1 MFTLP
6 ALVFEERYSIGV
18 VRHQIRPA
26 LQVSL
31 VVETSVN
38 VSAKIKQPLR
48 RFDNEERVIVT
59 SRKDVQLPDGV
70 DGVLLES
77 DGKFSWARHR
87 LLDEFQ
93 SRRAAVGR
101 ADHAREVAACWSG
114 KLRFV
119 AERREPGQRGASEHG
134 GLRPPQLGALHAIGA
149 HWSLERAPATIVM
162 PTGTGKTETMLAALA
177 AYAREPILVVVPWD
191 ALREQTANKFITFGL
206 LRAIGVLPTD
216 VPNPIV
222 GIMKKRPKTQADLLM
237 FEHCNVVVATI
248 GSIGASLPTAL
259 LEGLASRCK
268 ALILDE
274 AHHVPATSWAHLKD
288 AFRGVPTLQFTAT
301 PFRRDT
307 QLVDGK
313 VIFNYPLGA
322 AQRDDYFKLIRF
334 EPVQVSPLDADRAIA
349 EAAVRQLRRDLDQ
362 GLDHLLMARCSSIA
376 RATIVAELYQA
387 IAGDL
392 RPILIHSES
401 DEAQVRLAA
410 LKKREAKIVIC
421 VGMLGEGFDL
431 PQLKVAAVHDMHRSL
446 AILLQFVGRFTRV
459 AGERIGDAT
468 VVANIGDKGVS
479 DALERLY
486 SEDADWNLILS
497 EMSSAAARDHAELV
511 AFLQASKRLDDH
523 DQSDSIV
530 LSPHLLKPKFS
541 TAVYR
546 ATAFAGERFHS
557 GLPANLKLQAVWQH
571 EQSPTV
577 YFVTRTESRVRWTN
591 TKGVLDCE
599 WALFVLH
606 HDVGRG
612 LLYLSSTNH
621 DSLFPEL
628 AEAVAGEAILIKGEQ
643 MFRSLGHVNRL
654 MLQNIGVK
662 KHGRRNLSFAMYTG
676 GDVDE
681 ALGLTERHNSVKNNV
696 SGTGWEEGARVS
708 VGCSVKGRVWSRD
721 QGSIP
726 ALLAWCQR
734 VGAKLLDDTI
744 NIENIIANVLLPS
757 EIEAFPADKVVLAIE
772 WPAELLGVSED
783 RIALSPTGQED
794 AQPLY
799 MFELL
804 FVSLTAGLFQFAL
817 VTGENNRVGEF
828 ELRLDAQLG
837 FKVQQTSGDPLTISI
852 GKRSWRLDE
861 YFCGYPPLVRF
872 IDLSELDGNLLIQPR
887 NPREL
892 ILDATQFEP
901 WDWTGFDLTK
911 ESYWKDGVGR
921 EDSIQWKVAQA
932 YMDGDFDVVFDDDSA
947 GEAADLVCL
956 KEEGDVIRLAMIH
969 CKFSG
974 AATKGERIKDAVEV
988 CSQAVRSAKWKWRFA
1003 DLCRHLLGR
1012 EERLKSFAR
1021 PTRFFQGNAARLSEL
1036 LRQSRFK
1043 SIAAEVLI
1051 VQPGISAT
1059 SRSEDQDMVIAAA
1072 MVYLKETIGCDM
1084 QIICSQ

>member
-6 ALVFEERYSIGV
+6 ALIFEERYSIGV

-31 VVETSVN
+31 VVETSIN

-59 SRKDVQLPDGV
+59 SRKDVQLPEGV
-70 DGVLLES
+70 DGVLLEI

-93 SRRAAVGR
+93 VHRATVGP
-101 ADHAREVAACWSG
+101 ADHSREISACWNG

-119 AERREPGQRGASEHG
+119 AERREPGQTGG

-149 HWSLERAPATIVM
+149 HWSLERTPATIVM
-162 PTGTGKTETMLAALA
+162 PTGTGKTETMLAVLA

-216 VPNPIV
+216 VPNPVV

-248 GSIGASLPTAL
+248 GSIGAGLPAAL
-259 LEGLASRCK
+259 LGSLASRCK

-274 AHHVPATSWAHLKD
+274 AHHVPATSWTHLKD

-322 AQRDDYFKLIRF
+322 AQRDDYFKPIRF

-349 EAAVRQLRRDLDQ
+349 EAAVKQLRNDLDQ

-376 RATIVAELYQA
+376 RATVVAEIYQA

-392 RPILIHSES
+392 IPVLIHSES

-410 LKKREAKIVIC
+410 LKNREAKIVIC
-421 VGMLGEGFDL
+421 VSMLGEGFDL

-459 AGERIGDAT
+459 AGGRIGDAT
-468 VVANIGDKGVS
+468 VIANIGDKSVS

-511 AFLQASKRLDDH
+511 AFLHASRRLDDH

-530 LSPHLLKPKFS
+530 LSPHLLRPKFS

-557 GLPANLKLQAVWQH
+557 GLPANLKLQAVWEH

-606 HDVGRG
+606 HDVERG

-628 AEAVAGEAILIKGEQ
+628 AEAVAGEAVLIKGEQ
-643 MFRSLGHVNRL
+643 MFRSLGHISRL

-726 ALLAWCQR
+726 ALLSWCQR
-734 VGAKLLDDTI
+734 VGTKLLDDTI

-757 EIEAFPADKVVLAIE
+757 EIEEFPADKIVLVIE
-772 WPAELLGVSED
+772 WPAELLGISED
-783 RIALSPTGQED
+783 RIALSSAVQED

-804 FVSLTAGLFQFAL
+804 FASLTAGLLQFAL
-817 VTGENNRVGEF
+817 VVGEDSRVGEF

-837 FKVQQTSGDPLTISI
+837 FKVQQTGGDPLTITI

-861 YFCGYPPLVRF
+861 YFGSYPPLVRF

-892 ILDATQFEP
+892 ILDAAQFEP

-932 YMDGDFDVVFDDDSA
+932 YMDGNFDVVFDDDSA

-974 AATKGERIKDAVEV
+974 ASTKGERIKDAVEV
-988 CSQAVRSAKWKWRFA
+988 CSQAVRSAKWKWRFT

-1012 EERLKSFAR
+1012 EERLKTLAR

-1043 SIAAEVLI
+1043 SIVAEVLI
-1051 VQPGISAT
+1051 AQPGISVA

-1072 MVYLKETIGCDM
+1072 MVYLKETIGCDL
-1084 QIICSQ
+1084 QIICSP

>member
-93 SRRAAVGR
+93 SRRATVGQ
-101 ADHAREVAACWSG
+101 ADHSREVAACWSG

-119 AERREPGQRGASEHG
+119 AERREPGQTGAAEHR

-248 GSIGASLPTAL
+248 GSIGASLPTAV

-274 AHHVPATSWAHLKD
+274 AHHVPATSWTHLKD

-322 AQRDDYFKLIRF
+322 AQRDGYFKLIRF

-349 EAAVRQLRRDLDQ
+349 EAAVRQLRNDLDQ

-392 RPILIHSES
+392 SPVLIHSES

-410 LKKREAKIVIC
+410 LKNREAKIVIC

-468 VVANIGDKGVS
+468 VVANIGDKAVS

-511 AFLQASKRLDDH
+511 AFLHASRRLDDH

-546 ATAFAGERFHS
+546 ATAFVGERFHS

-606 HDVGRG
+606 HDVERG

-628 AEAVAGEAILIKGEQ
+628 AEAVAGEAVLIKGEQ

-726 ALLAWCQR
+726 TLLAWCQR
-734 VGAKLLDDTI
+734 VGTKLLDDTI

-757 EIEAFPADKVVLAIE
+757 EIEEFPADKIVLAIE
-772 WPAELLGVSED
+772 WPAELLGISED
-783 RIALSPTGQED
+783 RIALSPTGQEE

-804 FVSLTAGLFQFAL
+804 FVSLTAGLLQFAL
-817 VTGENNRVGEF
+817 VAGEDNRVGEF

-852 GKRSWRLDE
+852 GKRSCRLDE

-892 ILDATQFEP
+892 ILDAAQFEP

-911 ESYWKDGVGR
+911 ESYWKDGQGR
-921 EDSIQWKVAQA
+921 EDSIQWRVAQA
-932 YMDGDFDVVFDDDSA
+932 YMDGNFDVVFDDDSA

>member
-6 ALVFEERYSIGV
+6 AIVFEERYSVGV
-18 VRHQIRPA
+18 VQHQIRPA
-26 LQVSL
+26 QQVSL
-31 VVETSVN
+31 VAETSIN
-38 VSAKIKQPLR
+38 VSARIKQPLR

-70 DGVLLES
+70 DGVLLE
-77 DGKFSWARHR
+77 DNGKFSWARHR
-87 LLDEFQ
+87 LLDEFK
-93 SRRAAVGR
+93 SHRAEVGR
-101 ADHAREVAACWSG
+101 ANHAREIAALWNG
-114 KLRFV
+114 ALRFR
-119 AERREPGQRGASEHG
+119 AERREPGERDSSG

-149 HWSLERAPATIVM
+149 HWSLEQIPATIVM

-177 AYAREPILVVVPWD
+177 AYAREPFLVVVPWD
-191 ALREQTANKFITFGL
+191 ALRAQTANKFITFGL
-206 LRAIGVLPTD
+206 LRAIGVLPPD

-222 GIMKKRPKTQADLLM
+222 GIMKKRPKTQADLFM

-248 GSIGASLPTAL
+248 GSIGAGLPAVL
-259 LEGLASRCK
+259 LEDLASRCK

-274 AHHVPATSWAHLKD
+274 AHHVPATSWTHLKD
-288 AFRGVPTLQFTAT
+288 AFRGVHTLQFTAT

-313 VIFNYPLGA
+313 VIFNYSLGA
-322 AQRDDYFKLIRF
+322 AQHDGYFKPIRF
-334 EPVQVSPLDADRAIA
+334 EPVQVNPLEADQVIA
-349 EAAVRQLRRDLDQ
+349 EAAVIQLRNDLAD

-376 RATIVAELYQA
+376 RATIVTGIYQA
-387 IAGDL
+387 IASDL
-392 RPILIHSES
+392 SPVLIHSES

-410 LKKREAKIVIC
+410 LKSREAKIVIC

-459 AGERIGDAT
+459 AGESIGDAT
-468 VVANIGDKGVS
+468 VVANIGDKSVS

-497 EMSSAAARDHAELV
+497 EMSSTAARDHAELV
-511 AFLQASKRLDDH
+511 AFLRASRRLDDH

-530 LSPHLLKPKFS
+530 LSPHLLRPKFS

-546 ATAFAGERFHS
+546 ASAFAGERFHT
-557 GLPANLKLQAVWQH
+557 GLPGNLKLQAVWQH
-571 EQSPTV
+571 EESPTL
-577 YFVTRTESRVRWTN
+577 YFVTRAESRVRWTN

-606 HDVGRG
+606 HDVERG
-612 LLYLSSTNH
+612 LLYLSSTDH

-628 AEAVAGEAILIKGEQ
+628 AEAVTGNAALINGEQ
-643 MFRSLGHVNRL
+643 MFRSLGHINRL

-696 SGTGWEEGARVS
+696 SGSGWEQGARVS

-726 ALLAWCQR
+726 ALLTWCQR

-744 NIENIIANVLLPS
+744 NVENIIANVLVPS
-757 EIEAFPADKVVLAIE
+757 EIEEFPTDKLVLSIE
-772 WPAELLGVSED
+772 WPAEILGLSEE
-783 RIALSPTGQED
+783 RIVLSPTAQED
-794 AQPLY
+794 PQPLY
-799 MFELL
+799 MFELA
-804 FVSLTAGLFQFAL
+804 FASFTATSFQFAL
-817 VTGENNRVGEF
+817 AIEDDNTVGEF

-837 FKVQQTSGDPLTISI
+837 FRVQQSSGDPLTITI
-852 GKRSWRLDE
+852 GKRTCRLDE
-861 YFCGYPPLVRF
+861 YFCSYPPLVRF
-872 IDLSELDGNLLIQPR
+872 IDLSELDGNLLIEPR

-892 ILDATQFEP
+892 ILDAAQFEP
-901 WDWTGFDLTK
+901 WDWTGFNLTK
-911 ESYWKDGVGR
+911 ESYWKEGEAR
-921 EDSIQWKVAQA
+921 EDSIQWKVGQA
-932 YMDGDFDVVFDDDSA
+932 YIDGNFDVVFDDDSA

-956 KEEGDVIRLAMIH
+956 KEDGDVIRLAMIH

-974 AATKGERIKDAVEV
+974 AATAGERIKDAVEV

-1012 EERLKSFAR
+1012 EERLRSFAR
-1021 PTRFFQGNAARLSEL
+1021 PTRFFHGNAARLNEL

-1043 SIAAEVLI
+1043 SIVAEVLI
-1051 VQPGISAT
+1051 AQPGISAA

-1072 MVYLKETIGCDM
+1072 MVYLKETIGCDLK
-1084 QIICSQ
+1084 IICSP

>member
-6 ALVFEERYSIGV
+6 ALIFEERYSIGV

-31 VVETSVN
+31 VVETSIN

-77 DGKFSWARHR
+77 DGKLTWARHR

-93 SRRAAVGR
+93 GRRAAVGQ
-101 ADHAREVAACWSG
+101 AAHSREVAACWSG

-119 AERREPGQRGASEHG
+119 AERRDPGQASASKHS

-177 AYAREPILVVVPWD
+177 AYARDPILVVVPWD

-206 LRAIGVLPTD
+206 LRSIGVLPAD

-248 GSIGASLPTAL
+248 GSIGASLPAAV

-274 AHHVPATSWAHLKD
+274 AHHVPATSWTHLKD

-307 QLVDGK
+307 LLVDGK

-322 AQRDDYFKLIRF
+322 AQRDGYFKLIRF
-334 EPVQVSPLDADRAIA
+334 DPVQVSPLEADRAIA

-376 RATIVAELYQA
+376 RAAVVAELYQA

-392 RPILIHSES
+392 SPVLIHSES
-401 DEAQVRLAA
+401 DEAEVRLAA
-410 LKKREAKIVIC
+410 LKNREAKIVIC

-468 VVANIGDKGVS
+468 VVANIGDKSVS

-486 SEDADWNLILS
+486 NEDADWNLILS

-511 AFLQASKRLDDH
+511 AFLQASKRLDDYG
-523 DQSDSIV
+523 QSDSIV
-530 LSPHLLKPKFS
+530 LSPHLLRPKFS

-546 ATAFAGERFHS
+546 AKAFAGERFHL
-557 GLPANLKLQAVWQH
+557 GLPANLTLQAVWQH

-577 YFVTRTESRVRWTN
+577 YFVTRAESRVRWTN

-606 HDVGRG
+606 HDVEQG

-621 DSLFPEL
+621 DSLFPEI
-628 AEAVAGEAILIKGEQ
+628 AEAVAGEAVLIKGEQ
-643 MFRSLGHVNRL
+643 MFRSLGHINRL

-726 ALLAWCQR
+726 ALINWCRR
-734 VGAKLLDDTI
+734 VGTKLLDDTI
-744 NIENIIANVLLPS
+744 NIENIIANVLVPS
-757 EIEAFPADKVVLAIE
+757 EIEEFPAAKIVLAIE

-783 RIALSPTGQED
+783 RIALCPMAQED

-799 MFELL
+799 IYELF
-804 FVSLTAGLFQFAL
+804 FVSLTTGLLQFAL
-817 VTGENNRVGEF
+817 VAGEDDRVGEF
-828 ELRLDAQLG
+828 ELRLDAQQG
-837 FKVQQTSGDPLTISI
+837 FKVQQTGGDPLTISI

-861 YFCGYPPLVRF
+861 YFCSYPPLVRF
-872 IDLSELDGNLLIQPR
+872 VDLSELDGNLLIQPR

-892 ILDATQFEP
+892 TLDAAQFEP

-921 EDSIQWKVAQA
+921 KDSIQWKVAQA
-932 YMDGDFDVVFDDDSA
+932 YMDGNFDVVFDDDSA

-969 CKFSG
+969 CKYSG

-1012 EERLKSFAR
+1012 EERLKSFVR
-1021 PTRFFQGNAARLSEL
+1021 PTRFFQGSAARLNEL

-1059 SRSEDQDMVIAAA
+1059 SRSEDQGMVIAAA
-1072 MVYLKETIGCDM
+1072 MAYLKETIGCDL
-1084 QIICSQ
+1084 QVICSQ